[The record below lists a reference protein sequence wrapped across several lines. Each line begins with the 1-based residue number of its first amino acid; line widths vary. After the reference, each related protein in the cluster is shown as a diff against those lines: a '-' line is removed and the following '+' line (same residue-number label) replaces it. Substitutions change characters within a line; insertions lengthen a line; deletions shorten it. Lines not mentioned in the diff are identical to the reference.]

1 MVMVN
6 EHSWNSLQSGLRRVK
21 QDIEDE
27 KRTGRLGV
35 GGGANSPKHQQP
47 IRARQ
52 SPRLPRL
59 NSAESQSNHI
69 QDLRRSNFNLVPPVH
84 RSFSLESIANPPR
97 DAQNM
102 GVFTPPTY
110 FNNGGDLR
118 RRQNNRLR
126 SQRTTQ
132 VPNKSISNFLAQ
144 NKSLAT
150 SQSFNADDGQNYA
163 SIEDHPLS
171 YRRGP
176 DQQYQDNRNSR
187 YSPVYKKRALEN
199 QNTRNQPF
207 NLLDES
213 LAPTPV
219 SEAEQKRNIR
229 LRQRGRRGEG
239 VGDPRQRTSLEDF
252 VDKLRNQHQNN
263 PEGGRDAS
271 PSLRYKPLN
280 SYYMPYY
287 AGGYDDPGIDDHY
300 CSSFDYEAAPQH
312 AWTEAQYTSIA
323 PEDLNILHSVVDEI
337 VMETLE
343 DDLIPDLLIE
353 VFVEAKDGPT
363 GAKKPFQPTNI
374 ISQQPNYSTTIPQ
387 NRSVISPPSLHY
399 PWIGRGRAKQVPRP
413 KPIAPVPAVAR
424 PMPIVTNRTA
434 ETTEVDDPAILAQ
447 DELLF
452 RRTFDRFLTV
462 PMVKASQWTETEIVV
477 TDVVDEMM
485 PDIVREAILDVI
497 LEDFI
502 DEEIVPEVVAEE
514 SREVVVETVRK
525 LDSRVE
531 WKQRRAIRQVAR
543 EQLIDGSSLDHLLD
557 LIAKS
562 GRIFTEDQHR
572 ENILDDV
579 ILTQLLTQFLNVRT
593 QLTTTVRNSPLRKV
607 HEKLVTDVAVD
618 VILEEL
624 EAQLDEDLEDL
635 HEYESSL
642 DDPRLLEN
650 RAAKR
655 GSSARP
661 AWLGEGE
668 SLKLAAGS
676 EALPDGL
683 KDWIRSVDATFAPHS
698 SAHPHLHPPVA
709 AASNS
714 AVGDAPDQHTNLDH
728 LREFQVNYDEGHK
741 PQTSDDPATLGNVDD
756 KNKAPQQEQKPNNFE
771 PPIKTNSQQSWQQ
784 LFTDRSN
791 SN

>member
-271 PSLRYKPLN
+271 PSLRYKPL
-280 SYYMPYY
+280 
-287 AGGYDDPGIDDHY
+287 
-300 CSSFDYEAAPQH
+300 
-312 AWTEAQYTSIA
+312 
-323 PEDLNILHSVVDEI
+323 
-337 VMETLE
+337 
-343 DDLIPDLLIE
+343 
-353 VFVEAKDGPT
+353 
-363 GAKKPFQPTNI
+363 AKKPFQPTNI

-572 ENILDDV
+572 ENILDGSFGDKIVSDV